1 MFSAYSTK
9 KIFGSRKKN
18 ICFPINYDF
27 KNRPMR
33 QKNKRYVCE
42 NGAFYIFKKKGFMKY
57 KKIEC
62 LVKLVILN
70 FQNIDQ
76 LKLIIL
82 MI

>member
-1 MFSAYSTK
+1 MYVFSAYSA
-9 KIFGSRKKN
+9 KIFLDQEKKN
-18 ICFPINYDF
+18 VVPINYDF

-57 KKIEC
+57 KNRMFGKIGYFE
-62 LVKLVILN
+62 